1 MSTLRRVTEDARD
14 ARVSGASSLV
24 AGMAIHGQADS
35 AGGTEPLRRSFITS
49 RRWYRAVLPLMMVIY
64 AGEVIPGSEDVRGGR
79 FIVVVAVLIVF
90 CLLYLVAMFRVGG
103 DRRSVMWTILGVMIA
118 CNVAELILV
127 GGSAMIMWMLLVAPL
142 IIRYKLRSA
151 PVIVGVVVLSYVLP
165 FLEPRW
171 RMAGDLSIPAQIL
184 SVSLLVLLFVQLVC
198 VIQAL
203 EQAQAALER
212 MSRASERLQIAR
224 DLHDVLGHTLISI
237 AIKAELAG
245 KLIDRDSDRAQV
257 EIGQVEALARQSLAD
272 VRATVAGYR
281 ARSLATEL
289 VAVSELLG
297 SAGVQVVIEEVGEP
311 ASPGA
316 RELFAWVIRE
326 SVTNVVRHAK
336 ATTCK
341 IVIEGSS
348 VCVRDD
354 GLGVST
360 PYGDGLK
367 GLQERVWRTGGS
379 FEAGPIEPHGWQVKL
394 TLAETGLQ

>member
-64 AGEVIPGSEDVRGGR
+64 ASEVIPSPPHVRGGR

-90 CLLYLVAMFRVGG
+90 CLLYLVAMFRVAG

-184 SVSLLVLLFVQLVC
+184 SVSLLVL
-198 VIQAL
+198 
-203 EQAQAALER
+203 
-212 MSRASERLQIAR
+212 
-224 DLHDVLGHTLISI
+224 
-237 AIKAELAG
+237 
-245 KLIDRDSDRAQV
+245 
-257 EIGQVEALARQSLAD
+257 
-272 VRATVAGYR
+272 
-281 ARSLATEL
+281 
-289 VAVSELLG
+289 
-297 SAGVQVVIEEVGEP
+297 
-311 ASPGA
+311 
-316 RELFAWVIRE
+316 
-326 SVTNVVRHAK
+326 
-336 ATTCK
+336 
-341 IVIEGSS
+341 
-348 VCVRDD
+348 
-354 GLGVST
+354 
-360 PYGDGLK
+360 
-367 GLQERVWRTGGS
+367 
-379 FEAGPIEPHGWQVKL
+379 
-394 TLAETGLQ
+394 